1 MAFTEFL
8 APPASGTPTLA
19 KGHLIWHLVRR
30 IATLLVL
37 LLVVGIGLWQAGLLR
52 PQISQAESKP
62 QESASA
68 LAGVELV
75 KDSPHTLAV
84 SEEVRKTL
92 GILKGGKEQVEVV
105 RKPAHGR
112 PLVVP
117 GSTALDPSTIIRVRA
132 RFAPAEVVQVLQR
145 EASNSLGG
153 QTTLREIRSGDHIQK
168 GEVLGVFFSI
178 DVGNKKNDL
187 IDALLN
193 LHLHRGLL
201 QRAEEAVSAVPDILL
216 MNARSLVQ
224 ADENAVT
231 RAVNTLK
238 TWNIPDEDIQ
248 AVRDEADAIVKNQGK
263 RDKAKENQWAR
274 VELKAPAAGVLVE
287 RNVALHEVVVDGTTN
302 LFVLADVN
310 RLSVIVNVPEDDLP
324 TLESLNAAQRT
335 WTVRTVGSA
344 PIPGTIDDIGWQID
358 PNQHTALV
366 KGHIDNPKG
375 ALRSG
380 QFATATI
387 ALPPPADVVEVPI
400 TAIVEDGRQ
409 CLIFVQ
415 PDPVKPIFTMRRVML
430 THRYDQTA
438 FVRSR
443 LTAEQ
448 SRLTD
453 AEKEEGSFLTPE
465 PLKPGERVLKTGVME
480 LKAALEDKESSTH

>member
-1 MAFTEFL
+1 M
-8 APPASGTPTLA
+8 
-19 KGHLIWHLVRR
+19 
-30 IATLLVL
+30 
-37 LLVVGIGLWQAGLLR
+37 GLWQAGLLR
-52 PQISQAESKP
+52 PQASKAESNL
-62 QESASA
+62 QEPVSA
-68 LAGVELV
+68 LAGVELL
-75 KDSPHTLAV
+75 KDPPHTLAV

-92 GILKGGKEQVEVV
+92 GILKAGKEQIEVAQM
-105 RKPAHGR
+105 PARGR
-112 PLVVP
+112 ALVVP

-145 EASNSLGG
+145 EESNPLAG
-153 QTTLREIRSGDHIQK
+153 QTTLREVRSGDHIQK
-168 GEVLGVFFSI
+168 GEVLGVFYSI

-224 ADENAVT
+224 GDENAVT
-231 RAVNTLK
+231 RAVNTLR
-238 TWNIPDEDIQ
+238 TWNIPETDIQ
-248 AVRDEADAIVKNQGK
+248 AVRDEAEAIIKNQGK
-263 RDKAKENQWAR
+263 RDKAKESQWAR

-302 LFVLADVN
+302 LFVLADVDH
-310 RLSVIVNVPEDDLP
+310 LSVLVNVPEDDLP
-324 TLESLNAAQRT
+324 ALETLNSAQRN

-358 PNQHTALV
+358 PSQHTALV

-375 ALRSG
+375 AVRSG
-380 QFATATI
+380 QLATATI
-387 ALPPPADVVEVPI
+387 DLPPPVDVVEVPI
-400 TAIVEDGRQ
+400 TAIVEDGKQ

-415 PDPVKPIFTMRRVML
+415 PDPAKPNFTMRRVLL

-438 FVRSR
+438 LVRSR

-453 AEKEEGSFLTPE
+453 AEKEEGNFLTPE

-480 LKAALEDKESSTH
+480 LKAALEDKESSGPSTH